1 MRMACHAGHSGDPL
15 VPGSCTEWTVLVSGD
30 ARGDRPIIRTA
41 VEADLPELQRVF
53 RAAALSNAGEAPA
66 LLARPEYLVFT
77 GDGIAEGR
85 TRVAIAVVDGRD
97 RLTGFATL
105 TPGPDGQ
112 PDLEDLFVH
121 PRCRR
126 QGIARRL
133 IHDAA
138 HIARRAGHRTIT
150 VTGNQHA
157 LAFYRAVGFVEIGQ
171 AETELGPAPRLR
183 LELTDEHR
191 P

>member
-1 MRMACHAGHSGDPL
+1 MSAGHSGDCAF
-15 VPGSCTEWTVLVSGD
+15 PGRCTEWTVLVTGD
-30 ARGDRPIIRTA
+30 ARGDRPIIRSA

-53 RAAALSNAGEAPA
+53 RAAALSNAGDAPA

-85 TRVAIAVVDGRD
+85 TRVAIAVVDGLD
-97 RLTGFATL
+97 SLAGFATL
-105 TPGPDGQ
+105 TRSPDGQ
-112 PDLEDLFVH
+112 PDLEDLFVD

-138 HIARRAGHRTIT
+138 CIARRAGHRTIT

-171 AETELGPAPRLR
+171 AKTELGPAPRLR

>member
-1 MRMACHAGHSGDPL
+1 M
-15 VPGSCTEWTVLVSGD
+15 SGD
-30 ARGDRPIIRTA
+30 ACGDRPIIRTA
-41 VEADLPELQRVF
+41 VEADLPELQVVF
-53 RAAALSNAGEAPA
+53 RAAALSNAGDVPA

-77 GDGIAEGR
+77 GEGIAEGR
-85 TRVAIAVVDGRD
+85 TRVAIAVVDGPD

-105 TPGPDGQ
+105 TRGPDGQ
-112 PDLEDLFVH
+112 PDLEDLFVD

-138 HIARRAGHRTIT
+138 SIARRAGHRTIT

-157 LAFYRAVGFVEIGQ
+157 LAFCRAVGFVEIGQ

-191 P
+191 Q